1 MGHQKRRGPP
11 VAPFQIVDDAR
22 QIKAFADPLRI
33 RVLNVLSDRA
43 ATNQQIA
50 QALGQPQARVLYHV
64 RFLLDV
70 GLIRL
75 VEERVKGG
83 NVEKYYRATARL
95 FGLRPTTE
103 FGREGLASAAL
114 DAVRQEVAASE
125 AAWPDVPVPWE
136 SRRLR
141 LPQERVDEFYER
153 LIGLVHEY
161 WGGPD
166 TDATAEG
173 AATVAEDP
181 RAPGVCFAAVIYRD
195 PQHGHG
201 DASPEPS

>member
-1 MGHQKRRGPP
+1 M
-11 VAPFQIVDDAR
+11 
-22 QIKAFADPLRI
+22 
-33 RVLNVLSDRA
+33 
-43 ATNQQIA
+43 
-50 QALGQPQARVLYHV
+50 

-75 VEERVKGG
+75 VVERVKGG

-95 FGLRPTTE
+95 FGLRPPTE

-136 SRRLR
+136 TRRLR
-141 LPQERVDEFYER
+141 LPADRVDEFYGR
-153 LIGLVHEY
+153 LVSLVREY

-166 TDATAEG
+166 TDGTASG
-173 AATVAEDP
+173 AASVEEDAS
-181 RAPGVCFAAVIYRD
+181 APGVCFAAVIYRD
-195 PQHGHG
+195 PERG
-201 DASPEPS
+201 EPSRSADA